1 MYITVSGKGASKVVQ
16 IKEDT
21 RIPGTTRKK
30 SKVLKT
36 LGKYSDMLA
45 EDPDFLTKLK
55 AEMKQKTREQ
65 KASRT
70 PITVQLTSDP
80 ILCGADV
87 TASYRFGHAIVQRL
101 WSILDLDSF
110 FDAVVTKRNKRA
122 IQAAL
127 FYLAAHRLAHPNSI
141 LATTLDQHA
150 SAGVVPVGLDVFYQV
165 LDVLAEHKT
174 ALIEHLAVYSEKHT
188 QRERAHAFYDVTT
201 YAFESTKWGELR
213 LFGFSKDHK
222 HNEVQVVMGL
232 LIDNQGLPIS
242 YELFPGNTMDQN
254 TLVDSVQSLRE
265 LYQLDEITVVADRGL
280 NGKDN
285 LIYLQE
291 EGHHFV
297 IAYTLKRASEEMKAL
312 VFTDPKSW
320 RIEQIDRKTGEVLYK
335 TKTVRQQLAV
345 KVLLSED
352 EKKTL
357 QGKRGRPRKY
367 KTVEIPVN
375 VHLTWRRKRARKDA
389 ADRQRVIDRLQK
401 KLAKPSL
408 LKAALKRGGNQY
420 LSMDINTDNCHLDE
434 RKIAEAAQYDGYY
447 AIMTDRMELSTVE
460 VDSIYKGL
468 WKIEE
473 SFRILK
479 TDLQARPVFVWNDEH
494 VKGHF
499 TLCYLSLYMIRLL
512 QYRLEQEGVTCSAE
526 QIMEG
531 LNSPLALVQ
540 GAYPKMVV
548 TPTQIPQSYLE
559 MANLLG
565 LPNLMTNMTLTQF
578 RTATK
583 LDLSVN
589 LR

>member
-21 RIPGTTRKK
+21 RIPGTSKKK

-36 LGKYSDMLA
+36 LGKYSDMLCD
-45 EDPDFLTKLK
+45 DPDFLIKLK
-55 AEMKQKTREQ
+55 AEMKQKTLEQ

-70 PITVQLTSDP
+70 PITVQLTNDP
-80 ILCGADV
+80 IVSSSDV
-87 TASYRFGHAIVQRL
+87 TASYKFGHAIVKRL
-101 WSILDLDSF
+101 WAVLDLDTF
-110 FDAVVTKRNKRA
+110 FDSVVTKRNKKA
-122 IQAAL
+122 ILTAL
-127 FYLAAHRLAHPNSI
+127 FYLAAHRLSHPDSVV
-141 LATTLDQHA
+141 ATTQDQYA
-150 SAGVVPVGLDVFYQV
+150 AAGLVPVGLDVFYQV

-174 ALIEHLAVYSEKHT
+174 ALIEHLAAYSEKNT

-222 HNEVQVVMGL
+222 NNEVQVVMGL

-265 LYQLDEITVVADRGL
+265 LYHLDEITVVADRGL

-297 IAYTLKRASEEMKAL
+297 IAYTLKHASDDIKAL
-312 VFTDPKSW
+312 VFTDSESW
-320 RIEQIDRKTGEVLYK
+320 TVEQTDSETGEVLYK
-335 TKTVRQQLAV
+335 SKTVIQPLKV
-345 KVLLSED
+345 KVLLSDD
-352 EKKTL
+352 EKKQI
-357 QGKRGRPRKY
+357 QGQRGRPKKY
-367 KTVEIPVN
+367 KTVELSVK
-375 VHLTWRRKRARKDA
+375 VHLTWSRKRALKDA
-389 ADRQRVIDRLQK
+389 GDRQRVLDRLEK

-408 LKAALKRGGNQY
+408 LKAALKKGGNQY
-420 LSMDINTDNCHLDE
+420 LAMDIDTSDWHLDE
-434 RKIAEAAQYDGYY
+434 NRIAEAEKYDGYY
-447 AIMTDRMELSTVE
+447 AIMTDRMELSTSE
-460 VDSIYKGL
+460 VVSIYKGL
-468 WKIEE
+468 WRIEE

-479 TDLQARPVFVWNDEH
+479 TDLQARPVFVWSDDH

-499 TLCYLSLYMIRLL
+499 ALCYLSLYMIRLL
-512 QYRLEQEGVTCSAE
+512 QHHLEENGMSFSAE

-531 LNSPLALVQ
+531 MNSPLALVQ
-540 GAYPKMVV
+540 GTFPKQVV

-559 MANLLG
+559 MAEILG

-578 RTATK
+578 RSATK

-589 LR
+589 LK